1 MLVGQVCL
9 PCWLMQGVHAYV
21 FIKETEYTHAGPDPK
36 RSQEAIRSGTLPR
49 VDPAHHWDGC
59 FTIKGSAL

>member
-1 MLVGQVCL
+1 
-9 PCWLMQGVHAYV
+9 MQGVHAYV